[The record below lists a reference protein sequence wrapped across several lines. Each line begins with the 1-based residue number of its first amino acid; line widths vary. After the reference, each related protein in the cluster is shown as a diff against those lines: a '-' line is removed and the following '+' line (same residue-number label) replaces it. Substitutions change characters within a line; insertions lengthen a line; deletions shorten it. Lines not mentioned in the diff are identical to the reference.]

1 MPQSAYGD
9 QMTTFHA
16 SILSFPGIIR
26 LGSKWLYPWR
36 YLAHSPEKD
45 RSFCRT
51 LPSADIAFFP
61 FSLVSYHPQPSY
73 SSYISY
79 V

>member
-1 MPQSAYGD
+1 MHMPQCAFGD

-26 LGSKWLYPWR
+26 LGRKWLYLWR
-36 YLAHSPEKD
+36 YLASPQND
-45 RSFCRT
+45 QNFCRT

-61 FSLVSYHPQPSY
+61 FSLVPYHL
-73 SSYISY
+73 
-79 V
+79 